1 MININTSLA
10 FRDGKRCPPF
20 NRSCSSLRYKSHLEV
35 HPPVIDAAVIAS
47 RLHESV
53 TTHMFRR
60 FTDVFCFHI
69 SKHLSPTIFT
79 VLTC

>member
-1 MININTSLA
+1 M
-10 FRDGKRCPPF
+10 
-20 NRSCSSLRYKSHLEV
+20 
-35 HPPVIDAAVIAS
+35 IDAAVIAS